1 MDIKARHDK
10 IIKCAKLYKSA
21 ADGKDYRFVY
31 ADGEDTYRF
40 IDVSFKAAN
49 FCHLVG
55 ISKRNAPKPYS
66 MSAVYQRA
74 ITNRLS
80 VNDYAVLKTGL
91 CELKLQAFSSL
102 MDFERQVKYIGFYNG
117 VKFVL
122 DTELITGNN
131 TASMGFVREDNGVYY
146 PNTVLMQDFRS
157 LMKDRYRI
165 LAIYRK
171 PSKDKL
177 FDKAV
182 MHDKRFDEGKY
193 LETASI

>member
-1 MDIKARHDK
+1 MDIKARHNK
-10 IIKCAKLYKSA
+10 IIKCANLYKSV

-31 ADGEDTYRF
+31 ADGEDAYRF

-55 ISKRNAPKPYS
+55 VSKRNAPKPYS

-80 VNDYAVLKTGL
+80 INDYAVLKTGL
-91 CELKLQAFSSL
+91 CELKLQAFPSL

-117 VKFVL
+117 AKFAL
-122 DTELITGNN
+122 DTELITGNSA
-131 TASMGFVREDNGVYY
+131 ASMGFIREDNGVYY
-146 PNTVLMQDFRS
+146 PNTVLMQDCRS
-157 LMKDRYRI
+157 LMKDRHRI

-171 PSKDKL
+171 SSKDKL
-177 FDKAV
+177 FSESV
-182 MHDKRFDEGKY
+182 MHDKLFDKEQY
-193 LETASI
+193 VALLEE